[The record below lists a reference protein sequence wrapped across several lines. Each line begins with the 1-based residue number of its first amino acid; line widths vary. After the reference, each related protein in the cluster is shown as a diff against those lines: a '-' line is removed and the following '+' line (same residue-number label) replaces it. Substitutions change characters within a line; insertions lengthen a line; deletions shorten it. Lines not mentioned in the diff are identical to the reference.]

1 MKVVIFNGSP
11 KKTGNTASALKII
24 GEELVKND
32 IEVEMVH
39 VGDKKIR
46 GCISC
51 YKCVKNK
58 DEKCAI
64 DDEVNEWIQKIKSA
78 DGVILGSPVYFSGI
92 SGTMKCFLDRAFYV
106 ATVANDRMFRYK
118 VGASFVA
125 VRRTGGATAF
135 NALNQYISMSEMVM
149 PTSNYWNVIYGGTV
163 PGEAENDV
171 EGKQIARI
179 LGKNMAWLIKVID
192 AGKKIHAI
200 PELEPKQR
208 MNFIR

>member
-1 MKVVIFNGSP
+1 MKVVAFNGSP
-11 KKTGNTASALKII
+11 KKAGNTASALKMIA
-24 GEELVKND
+24 EELEKND
-32 IEVEMVH
+32 IEVEIVH
-39 VGDKKIR
+39 VGGKKIR

-51 YKCVKNK
+51 YKCVQNK
-58 DEKCAI
+58 DEKCVI
-64 DDEVNEWIQKIKSA
+64 DDEVNEWIQKMKTA
-78 DGVILGSPVYFSGI
+78 DGIIFASPVYFSGI
-92 SGTMKCFLDRAFYV
+92 SGTMKCFLDRALYV
-106 ATVANDRMFRYK
+106 ASVANNRMLRYK
-118 VGASFVA
+118 VGVSFVA
-125 VRRTGGATAF
+125 VRRSGGVTAF
-135 NALNQYISMSEMVM
+135 NALNQYISLSEMVM

-192 AGKKIHAI
+192 TGKKIHGM